1 MGGEPR
7 PLRADARRNRDRLLE
22 VARTAFAAEGVAVP
36 LDEIA
41 RRAGVGP
48 GTLYRHFPTKES
60 LLEAVVQERVRRL
73 VERAQALRHADDPA
87 AALVTVLGQVV
98 EDAAEKADLV
108 DTLAGAGVEVRTALA
123 TDVTRLHEAIG
134 HLLVRAQKSGAVRGD
149 IGIADLMA
157 VLGGVLYALRN
168 LGGGAAREPV
178 LAILYDGL
186 RTSGA
191 HATDP
196 RPPFRRLRRTE
207 PRTASPRA
215 AAGPAFR
222 TNAHAMPDKQ

>member
-196 RPPFRRLRRTE
+196 PAAVP
-207 PRTASPRA
+207 A
-215 AAGPAFR
+215 AAE
-222 TNAHAMPDKQ
+222 D

>member
-1 MGGEPR
+1 
-7 PLRADARRNRDRLLE
+7 

-60 LLEAVVQERVRRL
+60 LLEAVVRERVRRL
-73 VERAQALRHADDPA
+73 VDRAQALRHAEDPA
-87 AALVTVLGQVV
+87 AALVTVLDQVV

-108 DTLAGAGVEVRTALA
+108 DTLAGAGVEVRTAPT

-134 HLLVRAQKSGAVRGD
+134 HLLVRAQESGAVRGD

-186 RTSGA
+186 RTSGS
-191 HATDP
+191 HATED
-196 RPPFRRLRRTE
+196 
-207 PRTASPRA
+207 
-215 AAGPAFR
+215 
-222 TNAHAMPDKQ
+222 

>member
-1 MGGEPR
+1 MGEELR

-60 LLEAVVQERVRRL
+60 LLEAVVRERVRRL
-73 VERAQALRHADDPA
+73 VDRAQALRHAEDPA
-87 AALVTVLGQVV
+87 AALVTVLDQVV

-108 DTLAGAGVEVRTALA
+108 DMLAGAGVEVRTALA

-134 HLLVRAQKSGAVRGD
+134 HLLARAQESGAVRGD

-186 RTSGA
+186 RTSGG

-196 RPPFRRLRRTE
+196 PAGVP
-207 PRTASPRA
+207 A
-215 AAGPAFR
+215 AAE
-222 TNAHAMPDKQ
+222 D